1 MSERKVLNKYFPPDF
16 DPSKIPKRVKKK
28 NEQHKVRLMAPFSMH
43 CVTCGNWIAKST
55 KFNARK
61 ETVEGEMYL
70 TIKIYRFYI
79 RCPRCS
85 AEITF
90 KTDPKNADY
99 VCEHGAL
106 RNFDSSREERI
117 LGEEMKLER
126 QQQEENNP
134 MKALENRTL
143 ESKKEMDI
151 LDALDEIRTKNA
163 RTERLNIDEVNEKIL
178 KRQQKTEEELLRMEE
193 EEIDKI
199 AKATFKNEDGDT
211 VKRLS
216 DDMNI
221 KSLLNQKY
229 HITPSSSSSLSSSL
243 FSNNSKNTA
252 TTNNNNKNNNINN
265 NNNNTKNEISNMI
278 KKRRP
283 ENDLLSNVI
292 KKKSKPTSTTS
303 TNTNNT
309 KSTIPLIKKNNTPN
323 GIVKKNTTTTTTI
336 TTSTSAPAPAQNSL
350 TSLFAAYDSDSD
362 SD

>member
-117 LGEEMKLER
+117 LGEEKKLEK
-126 QQQEENNP
+126 QQEEENNP

-163 RTERLNIDEVNEKIL
+163 RTERLNIDEVNEKL
-178 KRQQKTEEELLRMEE
+178 MKRQQKTEEELIRMEE

-199 AKATFKNEDGDT
+199 AKATFKTDDGDN
-211 VKRLS
+211 VKRLAEDV
-216 DDMNI
+216 DDIDI
-221 KSLLNQKY
+221 KSLLKDKY
-229 HITPSSSSSLSSSL
+229 NISSNNTFHSSSSTANSLGIRKANGLSSSTP
-243 FSNNSKNTA
+243 KKEMA
-252 TTNNNNKNNNINN
+252 GIV
-265 NNNNTKNEISNMI
+265 
-278 KKRRP
+278 KKRP
-283 ENDLLSNVI
+283 AESSLLNGVV
-292 KKKSKPTSTTS
+292 KKKSKPNTTTS
-303 TNTNNT
+303 TIPTQKNTLT
-309 KSTIPLIKKNNTPN
+309 
-323 GIVKKNTTTTTTI
+323 GVVKKTPAKAAETNT
-336 TTSTSAPAPAQNSL
+336 APAQNSL
-350 TSLFAAYDSDSD
+350 TSLFSAYDSDDDSD
-362 SD
+362 SS

>member
-1 MSERKVLNKYFPPDF
+1 MSERKILNKYFPPDF

-43 CVTCGNWIAKST
+43 CISCGNWIAKST

-106 RNFDSSREERI
+106 RNFDSSREEKI

-126 QQQEENNP
+126 QKQEENNP

-178 KRQQKTEEELLRMEE
+178 KKQRKTEEELIRMEE
-193 EEIDKI
+193 EEIEKI
-199 AKATFKNEDGDT
+199 AKATFKNEDGDN

-229 HITPSSSSSLSSSL
+229 NITS
-243 FSNNSKNTA
+243 
-252 TTNNNNKNNNINN
+252 TTNSSTNSSMASSTTNSIIN
-265 NNNNTKNEISNMI
+265 TQKELVGVI
-278 KKRRP
+278 KKRHP
-283 ENDLLSNVI
+283 ENDLLQGII
-292 KKKSKPTSTTS
+292 KKKAKPLTT
-303 TNTNNT
+303 TGNNSNQKKSIT
-309 KSTIPLIKKNNTPN
+309 TPAITKKKTETLPGVVKKSTA
-323 GIVKKNTTTTTTI
+323 TTTTTTS
-336 TTSTSAPAPAQNSL
+336 STAAQNSL
-350 TSLFAAYDSDSD
+350 TSLFSAYGDDSDSD
-362 SD
+362 DDNDSN

>member
-106 RNFDSSREERI
+106 RNFDSSREEKI
-117 LGEEMKLER
+117 LGEEMKLKR
-126 QQQEENNP
+126 QEQEENNP
-134 MKALENRTL
+134 MQALENRTL

-178 KRQQKTEEELLRMEE
+178 KRQQKTEEELIRMEE

-199 AKATFKNEDGDT
+199 AKATFKNEDGDN
-211 VKRLS
+211 VKRLT
-216 DDMNI
+216 DDMDI

-229 HITPSSSSSLSSSL
+229 NITNSFHSNNTKAKTTSTTTTTNDNDPSSSSILS
-243 FSNNSKNTA
+243 NHSKS
-252 TTNNNNKNNNINN
+252 
-265 NNNNTKNEISNMI
+265 ELVGVI
-278 KKRRP
+278 KKRHP
-283 ENDLLSNVI
+283 ENDSLQ
-292 KKKSKPTSTTS
+292 
-303 TNTNNT
+303 
-309 KSTIPLIKKNNTPN
+309 
-323 GIVKKNTTTTTTI
+323 GIVKKKAKPSTSSTSTAPNI
-336 TTSTSAPAPAQNSL
+336 VKKNNSIGVVQKKSSPAKPSAPSTSAL
-350 TSLFAAYDSDSD
+350 TSLFSAYGDDSDSD
-362 SD
+362 NSDDNSDSN

>member
-1 MSERKVLNKYFPPDF
+1 
-16 DPSKIPKRVKKK
+16 
-28 NEQHKVRLMAPFSMH
+28 MAPFSMH

-70 TIKIYRFYI
+70 TIKIFRFYI

-163 RTERLNIDEVNEKIL
+163 RTERLDIDEVNEKL
-178 KRQQKTEEELLRMEE
+178 MKRQQKTEEELIRMEE

-199 AKATFKNEDGDT
+199 AKATFKTDDGDN
-211 VKRLS
+211 VKRLAEDV
-216 DDMNI
+216 DDIDI
-221 KSLLNQKY
+221 KSLLKDKY
-229 HITPSSSSSLSSSL
+229 NISSNTYHSTSSSNAANSLGIRKANGHSSS
-243 FSNNSKNTA
+243 NSPKKELTG
-252 TTNNNNKNNNINN
+252 IV
-265 NNNNTKNEISNMI
+265 
-278 KKRRP
+278 KKRCP
-283 ENDLLSNVI
+283 ESDLVNGIV
-292 KKKSKPTSTTS
+292 KKKSKP
-303 TNTNNT
+303 
-309 KSTIPLIKKNNTPN
+309 
-323 GIVKKNTTTTTTI
+323 NTTTTTT
-336 TTSTSAPAPAQNSL
+336 TTSTTTSTQKNTLAGVVKKAPAKTATTTAAPAQNSL
-350 TSLFAAYDSDSD
+350 TSLFSAYDSDDDSD
-362 SD
+362 SS